1 MVRNIVPLH
10 KKGSTNN
17 PEHYRGITLL
27 SVLGTRILNKRLT
40 SWTESYSVNIEA
52 QAGFRSAMSTSD
64 NIFVLHGINQ
74 GKKLCCSFIDF
85 RKAFDY
91 IERNS
96 LWSKLI
102 QLGIRGKMMTILK
115 SMYSSVKSRV
125 RFNNK
130 LSHEFSCC

>member
-27 SVLGTRILNKRLT
+27 SVLGTRLLNKRLT

-74 GKKLCCSFIDF
+74 GKNCVVVSYILEKRLIILNVT
-85 RKAFDY
+85 AFGLY
-91 IERNS
+91 
-96 LWSKLI
+96 
-102 QLGIRGKMMTILK
+102 
-115 SMYSSVKSRV
+115 
-125 RFNNK
+125 
-130 LSHEFSCC
+130 